1 MNEVTQP
8 LYAQL
13 RDALRADILSGRLRV
28 HDKLP
33 SEHELVHAHG
43 VSRITVR
50 QALADLQREGLITRM
65 QGKGAYVSAPHT
77 TQPLQRL
84 EGLGEALSA
93 QGQAVHSQR
102 LSMKRIK
109 ASSDAA
115 RDLQLGPG
123 SEVYQLRTLRYVDRL
138 PVSLNESHFPLPLG
152 ERMVRLDMSG
162 RDVIEVLEGE
172 LGLRVS
178 QAHMDIGAIPMP
190 KAAAKWLQAAPD
202 APALRVHRILLD
214 HEGRPLQLETAIHR
228 ADRFSYRLTVSR

>member
-1 MNEVTQP
+1 MTQVLPP

-33 SEHELVHAHG
+33 SEHDLVQAHG

-50 QALADLQREGLITRM
+50 QALADLQREGLITRL
-65 QGKGAYVSAPHT
+65 QGKGAFVSAPHT

-84 EGLGEALSA
+84 EGLREALSA

-102 LSMKRIK
+102 LTMKRLK
-109 ASSDAA
+109 ASPDVCHG
-115 RDLQLGPG
+115 LQLPPG
-123 SEVYQLRTLRYVDRL
+123 SEVYQMRTLRYVERL

-152 ERMVRLDMSG
+152 ERMVRLDLSG
-162 RDVIEVLEGE
+162 RDVIEVLERE
-172 LGLRVS
+172 LGVQVS
-178 QAHMDIGAIPMP
+178 QASLEISAVSMP
-190 KAAAKWLQAAPD
+190 KAAAKWLQVHVQE
-202 APALRVHRILLD
+202 PALKVHRTLLGA
-214 HEGRPLQLETAIHR
+214 EGTPLQLETAIHR